1 MLKTLFWH
9 QYLQDLG
16 LENFF
21 SHHYLYQKTF
31 QIIIF
36 LFSKFGGHPYTV
48 PLIGPIEKSLHEFF
62 FFNFFGARIFF
73 FCFLCSIFIFAFSPA
88 PPITFLMV
96 RPLINLDFH
105 LQEKFRKLCFCED
118 SCAVMRS
125 SRNDLLAWSQF
136 NFFIPIKMLGVL
148 L

>member
-1 MLKTLFWH
+1 MAPISARFRFRKFFLTTLLISKDVPNYF
-9 QYLQDLG
+9 
-16 LENFF
+16 
-21 SHHYLYQKTF
+21 
-31 QIIIF
+31 F

-48 PLIGPIEKSLHEFF
+48 RLIGPIEKSLHEFF
-62 FFNFFGARIFF
+62 FFIFFGARS
-73 FCFLCSIFIFAFSPA
+73 FLCLIFIFAFST

-96 RPLINLDFH
+96 RPLINLDFQ

-118 SCAVMRS
+118 LCAVMRS

>member
-1 MLKTLFWH
+1 
-9 QYLQDLG
+9 
-16 LENFF
+16 
-21 SHHYLYQKTF
+21 
-31 QIIIF
+31 
-36 LFSKFGGHPYTV
+36 
-48 PLIGPIEKSLHEFF
+48 
-62 FFNFFGARIFF
+62 
-73 FCFLCSIFIFAFSPA
+73 
-88 PPITFLMV
+88 MV

-136 NFFIPIKMLGVL
+136 NFFYPYQNVRGITVTSLYLKL